1 MSATISKLT
10 PSALSALLCA
20 RICHDLISPVG
31 ALSTAIEILD
41 DESNADMH
49 SDALDLIRNSSKQA
63 NAKLKFLRL
72 AFGASGSAPG
82 IIGVSDLQKL
92 SADMFAQGKAELDWQ
107 IVETGI
113 EKSQAR
119 LLLNMIMIGVQ
130 AIPRGGKVTISQ
142 NIAAQGQSQ
151 LIVSATGPRA
161 RLDPA
166 VERTLLGKAP
176 EDGFDG
182 RSIQPFY
189 AGMMARELGGTV
201 SGTINE
207 TIVTITAALPPNLH
221 NVKA

>member
-49 SDALDLIRNSSKQA
+49 ADALDLVRNSSKQA

-72 AFGASGSAPG
+72 AFGAGGSAPG
-82 IIGVSDLQKL
+82 IIGVAEIQSL
-92 SADMFAQGKAELDWQ
+92 ANDMFAQGKATLVWQ
-107 IVETGI
+107 LGGDGI

-119 LLLNMIMIGVQ
+119 LLLNMVMIGVQ
-130 AIPRGGKVTISQ
+130 AVPRGGEVIISKAESTDGTEL
-142 NIAAQGQSQ
+142 N
-151 LIVSATGPRA
+151 VVATGPRA
-161 RLDPA
+161 RLDAA

-189 AGMMARELGGTV
+189 AGMMAREIGGSV
-201 SGTINE
+201 SASLNE
-207 TIVTITAALPPNLH
+207 ETVTIKAVFPAA
-221 NVKA
+221 

>member
-49 SDALDLIRNSSKQA
+49 DDALDLIRNSSKQA

-82 IIGVSDLQKL
+82 IIGASDIQALA
-92 SADMFAQGKAELDWQ
+92 ADMFAQGKAELKWDMQ
-107 IVETGI
+107 EAGI
-113 EKSQAR
+113 EKGQAR
-119 LLLNMIMIGVQ
+119 LLLNMVMIGVQ
-130 AIPRGGKVTISQ
+130 AIPRGGEVLT
-142 NIAAQGQSQ
+142 SQ
-151 LIVSATGPRA
+151 LIAADGSSKLTVTAVGPRA
-161 RLDPA
+161 RLDRA
-166 VERTLLGKAP
+166 VEVTLLGKAP

-201 SGTINE
+201 SAAIDDIT
-207 TIVTITAALPPNLH
+207 VTITANLPAGGP
-221 NVKA
+221 AS